1 MTSVILPKGKQI
13 NWSPTPGPLLPLS
26 SLSIPWTHLTLPG
39 LESTGCPTHSPVKAT
54 HLLRDS
60 CPHCTVAAQIVFQLW
75 AMLKGGI
82 LYIVRSFLVFYSA
95 LLSWLL
101 KASPSPVPQRPSL
114 SGILWVEQ
122 RGVGQAGGDKD
133 IAFSCTQRQPCPPP
147 TFSPSHSQLGIHVRP
162 LFFFSLPFP
171 FIYSALR
178 EGPLT
183 MESCG
188 KQLCKSNSV
197 RQGRG
202 MEKVEDRQT
211 DR

>member
-1 MTSVILPKGKQI
+1 M
-13 NWSPTPGPLLPLS
+13 
-26 SLSIPWTHLTLPG
+26 PWTHLTLPV

-133 IAFSCTQRQPCPPP
+133 IAFSYTQRQPCPPP

-162 LFFFSLPFP
+162 LFFFFLPISINLFSTP
-171 FIYSALR
+171 RGASDNGELWKVTLQIEQSQA
-178 EGPLT
+178 GQGD
-183 MESCG
+183 G
-188 KQLCKSNSV
+188 KD
-197 RQGRG
+197 R
-202 MEKVEDRQT
+202 RQT